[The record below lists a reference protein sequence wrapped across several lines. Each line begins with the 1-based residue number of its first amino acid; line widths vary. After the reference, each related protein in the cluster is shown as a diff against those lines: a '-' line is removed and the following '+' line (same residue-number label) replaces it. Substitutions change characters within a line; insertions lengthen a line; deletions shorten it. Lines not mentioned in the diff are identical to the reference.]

1 MFSHLSLITSNTR
14 PLVTK
19 FWEQKAAEMSA
30 QVCVQVFECLTTCV
44 CALSRRYTCFYMY
57 QYDVT
62 RLTCL

>member
-44 CALSRRYTCFYMY
+44 CARALSQIHVFLH
-57 QYDVT
+57 VSI
-62 RLTCL
+62 